1 MIKKSLMLAVAVVA
15 MAGVSV
21 RAHCGKCGVGD
32 EKATAEHCDVKKAS
46 MVDDRLQHL
55 TKELGLSTDQ
65 QAKVKAVLEKKI
77 AAKCALHE
85 ETDKKADALQET
97 AEQEIRAALT
107 PEQAAKLDEM
117 KKKGHGCCA
126 GKADKCPKCAVGE
139 KAACCPKAGE
149 KGHSCP
155 IKKGK
160 AAHCPMSGGK
170 SKK

>member
-1 MIKKSLMLAVAVVA
+1 MMKKSLLLAVAVVA

-32 EKATAEHCDVKKAS
+32 EKASTEQCDVKKAS

-55 TKELGLSTDQ
+55 TKELGLSADQ
-65 QAKVKAVLEKKI
+65 QAKVKAALEKKI
-77 AAKCALHE
+77 DAKCALHE
-85 ETDKKADALQET
+85 ETDKKADTLQET

-126 GKADKCPKCAVGE
+126 GKTDKCPKCA
-139 KAACCPKAGE
+139 AGE

-155 IKKGK
+155 MKKEK